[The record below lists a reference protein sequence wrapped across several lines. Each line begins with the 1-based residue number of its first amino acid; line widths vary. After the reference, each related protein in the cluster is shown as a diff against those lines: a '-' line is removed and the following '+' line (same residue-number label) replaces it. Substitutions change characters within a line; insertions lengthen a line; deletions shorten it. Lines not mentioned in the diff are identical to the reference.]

1 MYELKVKKASASKIS
16 SEDLDNLIADF
27 IGTIETSL
35 SEDSRIKGNKNR
47 IVIETTMTEKE
58 INDCVK
64 PALQYF
70 SDDIQLHSLTQRN
83 KVKTK

>member
-16 SEDLDNLIADF
+16 SEDLDNLITDF
-27 IGTIETSL
+27 IATIETSL

-83 KVKTK
+83 KGSGL

>member
-16 SEDLDNLIADF
+16 SEDLDNLIAEF

-35 SEDSRIKGNKNR
+35 SEDSRIKGNKSR

-64 PALQYF
+64 PALHYF

-83 KVKTK
+83 KGL

>member
-1 MYELKVKKASASKIS
+1 MFELKVKKASASKIS

-27 IGTIETSL
+27 IDTIETSL

-47 IVIETTMTEKE
+47 IVIETSMTEKE

-64 PALQYF
+64 PALNYF
-70 SDDIQLHSLTQRN
+70 SDDIQLHSLTQR
-83 KVKTK
+83 